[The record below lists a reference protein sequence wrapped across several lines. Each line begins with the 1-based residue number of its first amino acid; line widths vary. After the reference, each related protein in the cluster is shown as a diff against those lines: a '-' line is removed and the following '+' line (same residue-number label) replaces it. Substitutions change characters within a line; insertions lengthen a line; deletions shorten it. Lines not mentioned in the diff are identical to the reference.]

1 MRYHLD
7 TTFLI
12 DWRKSTPGIVVLR
25 GEILAGAHVVSI
37 DPIVQTEFFAAPRID
52 RTYEVVYSAILSLGT
67 LMPLSQE
74 ASMLAA
80 SWLGP
85 MDRAQRRARFA
96 DALIAAV
103 AYLDGATLLTSDTK
117 IEGVFPVSVRAY

>member
-12 DWRKSTPGIVVLR
+12 DWRKSTPSIVILR
-25 GEILAGAHVVSI
+25 AEIIAGLHAVSI
-37 DPIVQTEFFAAPRID
+37 DPIVETEFFAAPRID
-52 RTYEVVYSAILSLGT
+52 RTYEMVHSAVLGLGT
-67 LMPLSQE
+67 LLPLTPAE
-74 ASMLAA
+74 AMLAA

-85 MDRAQRRARFA
+85 MDRPQRRARFA

-103 AYLDGATLLTSDTK
+103 AYLDGAVLLTSDTK
-117 IEGVFPVSVRAY
+117 IEGVFPVKVRRY